1 MVSYVARRLGAGI
14 ILVLGSSLL
23 VFLLMLVNS
32 EHIARIIMGDEA
44 SDEAVAHKAAA
55 LGLDHPVIV
64 QYWDWLG
71 GTLKGD
77 LGTSWLNGESV
88 TYLLVNRIPV
98 TLSVAVGT
106 IVVSC
111 AVSVVLGLIA
121 AVRRGWVDRVLQA
134 VSVLGLVFPGF
145 WLALVLVSVVAIQWG
160 LVPATGYTPMESSIG
175 GWLSS
180 LALPVFSLAFG
191 AVSGLAQQV
200 RSATIATL
208 DRDFVRTLRSRGI
221 PERTVLLRHVLR
233 NAAPPTLTV
242 LSLNFIGLMSGAVM
256 IEQVFA
262 LPGIGSLAVEA
273 TTKGDIPI
281 VMGAVIIS
289 VLIVVVVNVLTDL
302 LNGWLNPK
310 VRLS

>member
-14 ILVLGSSLL
+14 ILVLGSSLV

-44 SDEAVAHKAAA
+44 SDQAVAHKAAS
-55 LGLDHPVIV
+55 LGLDKPVLV

-121 AVRRGWVDRVLQA
+121 AVRRGWVDRALQA

-160 LVPATGYTPMESSIG
+160 LVPATGYTPMETSVG
-175 GWLSS
+175 GWFSS

-208 DRDFVRTLRSRGI
+208 DRDFVRTLRSRGTA
-221 PERTVLLRHVLR
+221 ERTVLLRHVLR